1 MSGLDGIFG
10 IFGVGC
16 GIYCLYGYYML
27 KVKGEITQSLFLP
40 KNVNMYKCKDLQGYC
55 KEAQMPALILGVIV
69 LIYGAVELYNTYI
82 HEVSGAVLAGMIILV
97 FAALIFFCLRI
108 KKINKKYFGI

>member
-16 GIYCLYGYYML
+16 GIYCLYGYYLL
-27 KVKGEITQSLFLP
+27 KFKGEIMESLFLP
-40 KNVNMYKCKDLQGYC
+40 KDANRNKCKDLQGYC
-55 KEAQMPALILGVIV
+55 SEAQVPALVLGIV
-69 LIYGAVELYNTYI
+69 VLTYGAIDLYNTYV
-82 HEVSGAVLAGMIILV
+82 HKVAGVLVAAIVFV
-97 FAALIFFCLRI
+97 FAALIFFSLRI

>member
-27 KVKGEITQSLFLP
+27 KFKGEIMQSLFLP
-40 KNVNMYKCKDLQGYC
+40 KDTNMNKCKDLQGYC
-55 KEAQMPALILGVIV
+55 KEAQIPALVLGIVV
-69 LIYGAVELYNTYI
+69 LIYGAVDLYNTYV
-82 HEVSGAVLAGMIILV
+82 HGVSGVLAVTIVFV
-97 FAALIFFCLRI
+97 FAALVFFCLRI

>member
-27 KVKGEITQSLFLP
+27 KVKGEIIQSLFLP
-40 KNVNMYKCKDLQGYC
+40 KNTNMHKCKDLQGYC
-55 KEAQMPALILGVIV
+55 REAQTPALILGIIV
-69 LIYGAVELYNTYI
+69 LIYGAVDLYNTYV
-82 HEVSGAVLAGMIILV
+82 HRVLVVLMAAMIILL
-97 FAALIFFCLRI
+97 FAALVFFCLRI